1 LDHHDH
7 GKLGNVFV
15 SMSSKDT
22 QGVPV
27 PGGVKAKS
35 STFSKQDVV
44 LMILA
49 GIYHGDGGKASSKK
63 DDVYI
68 KELGLFVFVMGSL
81 WCYCYLCLHGLME
94 ESSPQQQDQVEE
106 GSDFGSGHADECV
119 ENIRSGS
126 QKNLFSS
133 DLRMAE
139 RKSEC

>member
-1 LDHHDH
+1 
-7 GKLGNVFV
+7 
-15 SMSSKDT
+15 MSSKDT
-22 QGVPV
+22 KGVPV

-49 GIYHGDGGKASSKK
+49 GIYHGGKASSMRKMI
-63 DDVYI
+63 VI
-68 KELGLFVFVMGSL
+68 A
-81 WCYCYLCLHGLME
+81 
-94 ESSPQQQDQVEE
+94 QQQDQVEE

-126 QKNLFSS
+126 RKNLCSS

-139 RKSEC
+139 SHILSSSSHIR